1 MYLSFTHKVNPILV
15 GHCFPLFVV
24 GSFPLKN
31 FKWVGVLGLNNS
43 AVSYKTRATSYM
55 QLHKEEQNKL
65 SIHGVARNVEVHVTP
80 S

>member
-1 MYLSFTHKVNPILV
+1 MYLSFVLKVNSILI

-24 GSFPLKN
+24 RSFPFQN
-31 FKWVGVLGLNNS
+31 FKWVGVLGLNYS
-43 AVSYKTRATSYM
+43 AVSYKTRATSYE

-65 SIHGVARNVEVHVTP
+65 SLHGVAHNVEVHVTP